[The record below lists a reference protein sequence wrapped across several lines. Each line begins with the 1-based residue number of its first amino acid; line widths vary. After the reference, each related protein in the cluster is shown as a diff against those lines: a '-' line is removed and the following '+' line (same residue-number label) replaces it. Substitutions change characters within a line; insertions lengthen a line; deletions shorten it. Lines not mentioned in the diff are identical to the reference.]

1 MGAPQAVRSLGG
13 LGGGSVVQHAVLL
26 GKLLFHGSIVLN
38 GVGRQLG
45 NVVTADGGD
54 ILAVDR
60 TGAGG
65 LQHGLDVGR
74 GLAGGQLRNTGGG
87 VVGVVLGQQI
97 DACRDLDP
105 ADGADGWTGA
115 DMAQPASAST
125 METAI
130 ARLNSLV
137 LMERMNWFSPL

>member
-1 MGAPQAVRSLGG
+1 M
-13 LGGGSVVQHAVLL
+13 
-26 GKLLFHGSIVLN
+26 
-38 GVGRQLG
+38 GRQLG

-60 TGAGG
+60 AGAGG

-97 DACRDLDP
+97 DACRDPTVD
-105 ADGADGWTGA
+105 GA
-115 DMAQPASAST
+115 DMAQPARAST